1 MRALLRL
8 DVIDPIVTPDTT
20 VTAVPIRLGALTQWQ
35 DGLLGYFVN
44 DDYTVLHVADAA
56 AAGMARP
63 VGPQQ
68 GFLQQIN
75 LAPGFFDAFANDLS
89 AAPTGAMVGS
99 TPVKHPYV
107 DTSGVLW
114 IRPNQTINLTLLV
127 EPLTSVHATTGLT
140 PRKDIGMRREW
151 VQSGLSAIA
160 PTFQFGPVLVDP
172 QHIRMPL
179 AIDLNGT
186 WVWDDRSAA
195 SAWAEN
201 SVTNATH
208 DAILPVDPPT
218 AFEGWL
224 RLTPQAPPAK

>member
-1 MRALLRL
+1 M
-8 DVIDPIVTPDTT
+8 
-20 VTAVPIRLGALTQWQ
+20 RLGALTQWQ
-35 DGLLGYFVN
+35 DGLLGYFMN

-75 LAPGFFDAFANDLS
+75 LVPGFYDGFASDLS
-89 AAPTGAMVGS
+89 AVAAGATAGS
-99 TPVKHPYV
+99 TPVTHPYV

-151 VQSGLSAIA
+151 VQSGLAAIA
-160 PTFQFGPVLVDP
+160 PTFRFGPVLVDP

-179 AIDLNGT
+179 ATDLNGM
-186 WVWDDRSAA
+186 WVWDYRSAA
-195 SAWAEN
+195 SAWAE
-201 SVTNATH
+201 SPASNATH
-208 DAILPVDPPT
+208 DALLPVDPPGGV
-218 AFEGWL
+218 EGWL